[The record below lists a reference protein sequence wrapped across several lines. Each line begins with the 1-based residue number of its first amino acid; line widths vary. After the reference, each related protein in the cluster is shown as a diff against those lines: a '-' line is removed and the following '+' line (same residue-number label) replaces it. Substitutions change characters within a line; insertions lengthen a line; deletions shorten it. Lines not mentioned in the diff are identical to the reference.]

1 LEVVVLERNLT
12 LELPLRF
19 TLIVYM
25 HEAGFPHVIL
35 DIPVVKEFADIVID
49 PGGGVMMELLRG
61 LG

>member
-1 LEVVVLERNLT
+1 
-12 LELPLRF
+12 
-19 TLIVYM
+19 M

-35 DIPVVKEFADIVID
+35 DIPVVKEFTDIIID